1 MTIGKQLYRGFG
13 VILAMLAILLV
24 VDLAAMWKAR
34 SASNEAAA
42 TLESVRTAEAVRYQ
56 IMQNRLNL
64 NNFLLSGDPR
74 DEDKVNRGFTE
85 LSDLVKRGQSQS
97 NNDFLRTALVQVETT
112 EASWADNF
120 AKPLL
125 AKRHQVDSGDA
136 TVSDLQIF
144 YLQKDPASWLAKS
157 SAVLDQANSDISKA
171 LNESQAAAYRASTF
185 SGVVVILGTLI
196 AIAFGVFSAYRTAKS
211 ITEPLQHLITVA
223 REIGA

>member
-24 VDLAAMWKAR
+24 VDLAALWKAK

-74 DEDKVNRGFTE
+74 DEDKVNRGFTD
-85 LSDLVKRGQSQS
+85 LSDLVKRGQSQTS
-97 NNDFLRTALVQVETT
+97 NEFLHTALIQVEGT

-157 SAVLDQANSDISKA
+157 SAVLDQANTDVRKA
-171 LNESQAAAYRASTF
+171 QEDSQKAATSASTWA
-185 SGVVVILGTLI
+185 GIIIIVGTLI
-196 AIAFGVFSAYRTAKS
+196 AIGFGVFSAFKTANS
-211 ITEPLQHLITVA
+211 ITQPLEHLITV
-223 REIGA
+223 